1 MNNLKD
7 IKNQHTFQVKHD
19 ASIKETMSIMIKNK
33 NGCAILIK
41 KNKPIGILTESD
53 IVNILKNKIN
63 LDTPVYKIGQKKVIT
78 VNQNR
83 PIDIA
88 FDILSKNNIR
98 RIVLVNKKDEY
109 TGVVTQENLF
119 EYLEEDVYKVDL
131 KINDIVKTNKKVLTI
146 DVSSTIY
153 DTLILMQEHRVG
165 SIVVTKNNHQVGI
178 ITEKDILNIT
188 FKEINLKSNI
198 EEYMNKPIITVN
210 SNELVTNVIDIMKLK
225 NIRRVVVLDK
235 KNNVVNILTNRDIL
249 KHIKGNYS
257 RILQNKIKHAQEIMN
272 FLPEAIIEI
281 FDNEK
286 EQILYWMNNKAKT
299 IFGDNLLDRKVTSIF
314 GKKDWKKIYK
324 SFQNKSILTNTIIKI
339 GDSSYELS
347 GTLSKNLN
355 NNYIKIIFKDVTIH
369 EKEKNLLQEE
379 VDKEIKKRL
388 DNEYLLMQQ
397 SKLAMMGEM
406 IAHIAHQWRQ
416 PLSQLGGIFM
426 NLEASYNFDELTKE
440 YMNTRIKNGNE
451 LLKYMST
458 TIDDFSN
465 FFEPNR
471 KKEVFNAS
479 DYIDNAINII
489 DMSLTYNHINIKVNR
504 KSEIY
509 PILGYPS
516 EFSQVILNILINA
529 KDALCE
535 KTSNYKNIEI
545 SIEKDKRNIIVQIED
560 NAGGIKEEIINKVFD
575 MYFTTKKSKEGTG
588 LGLYISRLIIE
599 TKLNGKI
606 KIKNSKVGAK
616 IIIEIPLSKKI
627 KSE

>member
-1 MNNLKD
+1 MNNLKS
-7 IKNQHTFQVKHD
+7 IKNQNIFHVNHD
-19 ASIKETMSIMIKNK
+19 VSIKDAMAIMINNK
-33 NGCAILIK
+33 NGCAILLK

-53 IVNILKNKIN
+53 VVNILKNKIDIN
-63 LDTPVYKIGQKKVIT
+63 SPVNKIGIKKVIT
-78 VNQNR
+78 VNQSR

-88 FDILSKNNIR
+88 FDTLSKNNIR
-98 RIVLVNKKDEY
+98 RIILVNRNDNY
-109 TGVVTQENLF
+109 AGVVTQEDLF

-146 DVSSTIY
+146 DINSNIN
-153 DTLILMQEHRVG
+153 DTLILMQEHSVG
-165 SIVVTKNNHQVGI
+165 SIVVTQDNHHVGI

-188 FKEINLKSNI
+188 FKEIDLKSNI
-198 EEYMNKPIITVN
+198 EKYMNKPVVTVAY
-210 SNELVTNVIDIMKLK
+210 NELVTNVIDIMKLK

-235 KNNVVNILTNRDIL
+235 KKNVVNILTNRDIL

-286 EQILYWMNNKAKT
+286 EQILHWMNNKAKT
-299 IFGDNLLDRKVTSIF
+299 IFGDRLLDKKVTSIF
-314 GKKDWKKIYK
+314 EKKDWKRIYK
-324 SFQNKSILTNTIIKI
+324 KFKNRKVMTNTIIKI
-339 GDSSYELS
+339 GSSSYELS

-369 EKEKNLLQEE
+369 EKEKYLLQEE

-426 NLEASYNFDELTKE
+426 NLEASYNFDELTKD
-440 YMNTRIKNGNE
+440 YMNSRIKNGNE

-471 KKEVFNAS
+471 KKEIFNAS

-489 DMSLTYNHINIKVNR
+489 EMSLTYNHININVN
-504 KSEIY
+504 KNSETY

-529 KDALCE
+529 KDALCD
-535 KTSNYKNIEI
+535 TSSSSRNINI
-545 SIEKDKRNIIVQIED
+545 SIAKDKNNVIVEIED
-560 NAGGIKEEIINKVFD
+560 NAGGIKKDLIEKVFD

-599 TKLNGKI
+599 TKLNGEI
-606 KIKNSKVGAK
+606 KIKNTKVGAK
-616 IIIEIPLSKKI
+616 IIIILPLCKKN
-627 KSE
+627 KK

>member
-1 MNNLKD
+1 MNSLKK
-7 IKNQHTFQVKHD
+7 IKNQNIFHVD
-19 ASIKETMSIMIKNK
+19 YNVSIKDAMSIMIKNK
-33 NGCAILIK
+33 NGCAILLK

-53 IVNILKNKIN
+53 IVHILKNKIDIN
-63 LDTPVYKIGQKKVIT
+63 SSVSKIGKKKVVT
-78 VNQNR
+78 VSQSR
-83 PIDIA
+83 PVDIA
-88 FDILSKNNIR
+88 FDVLSKNNIR
-98 RIVLVNKKDEY
+98 RIILVDKNDNY
-109 TGVVTQENLF
+109 TGVVTQEDLF

-131 KINDIVKTNKKVLTI
+131 KINDIIKTNKKVLTI
-146 DVSSTIY
+146 DVASNIENTIK
-153 DTLILMQEHRVG
+153 LMQKYSVG
-165 SIVVTKNNHQVGI
+165 SIVVTKENQHVGI

-188 FKEINLKSNI
+188 YKEINLKSNI
-198 EEYMNKPIITVN
+198 ENYMKKPIITVT
-210 SNELVTNVIDIMKLK
+210 SDELVTNVIDIMRLK
-225 NIRRVVVLDK
+225 NIRRVVVLNR
-235 KNNVVNILTNRDIL
+235 NNDIVNVLTNRDIL

-272 FLPEAIIEI
+272 FLPEAIIEV
-281 FDNEK
+281 FDNKE
-286 EQILYWMNNKAKT
+286 EQILYWMNNKAKV
-299 IFGDNLLDRKVTSIF
+299 IFGDELLDKNVTSIF
-314 GKKDWKKIYK
+314 NKKDWKKIYK
-324 SFQNKSILTNTIIKI
+324 KFKNRKVMINTIVRI
-339 GDSSYELS
+339 GSSSYELS

-426 NLEASYNFDELTKE
+426 NLEASYSFDELTKD
-440 YMNTRIKNGNE
+440 YMDSRIKNGNQ

-479 DYIDNAINII
+479 DYINNAINII
-489 DMSLTYNHINIKVNR
+489 NMSLTYNHINIKVHKKN
-504 KSEIY
+504 ETY

-535 KTSNYKNIEI
+535 VSSKSRNINI
-545 SIEKDKRNIIVQIED
+545 LLEKDKKNIIIQIED
-560 NAGGIKEEIINKVFD
+560 NASGIDNDIIEKVFD
-575 MYFTTKKSKEGTG
+575 MYFTTKKRKEGTG

-606 KIKNSKVGAK
+606 KIKNTKIGARITIKIPISK
-616 IIIEIPLSKKI
+616 
-627 KSE
+627 